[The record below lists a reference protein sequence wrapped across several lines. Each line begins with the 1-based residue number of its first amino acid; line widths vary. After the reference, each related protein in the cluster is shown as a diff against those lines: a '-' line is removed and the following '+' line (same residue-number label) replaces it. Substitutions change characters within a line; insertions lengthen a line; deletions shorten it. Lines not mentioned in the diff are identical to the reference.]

1 MGRFFLH
8 YLSGSSVYICNK
20 CNCHFAN
27 VEDLLSK
34 GFRGSGGKA
43 YLFKNVVNY
52 MVGELEDRTFTSGDY
67 TVRDLLCIQCTEVI
81 GWRYEVSKDP
91 SQQYKEGKFIIE
103 KIKMTKVPQQ
113 NLTGNPSPLVNSNM
127 PSSPPLA
134 SGSSSTSPPLFPYI
148 TGIRATLL
156 SLSNSSLNRSS
167 GN

>member
-43 YLFKNVVNY
+43 YLFKNVVNFL
-52 MVGELEDRTFTSGDY
+52 VGDLEDRTFTSGDY
-67 TVRDLLCIQCTEVI
+67 TVRDLLCLQCMEVI

-113 NLTGNPSPLVNSNM
+113 NLTGSGAPLV
-127 PSSPPLA
+127 SPPLA
-134 SGSSSTSPPLFPYI
+134 ASPPSSVPAASSTSPPLFPYI

-156 SLSNSSLNRSS
+156 SLSNSSLNRS